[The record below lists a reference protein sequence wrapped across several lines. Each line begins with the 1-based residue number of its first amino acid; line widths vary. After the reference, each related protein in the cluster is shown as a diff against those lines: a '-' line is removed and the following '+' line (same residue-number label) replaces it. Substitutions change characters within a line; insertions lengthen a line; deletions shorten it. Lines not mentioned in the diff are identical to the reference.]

1 MTGDEESYRKAK
13 EKVAELKG
21 FYSHLFA
28 YIFVNLILAI
38 INYLTSPGY
47 YWFWWVT
54 LFWGIGLLMHAWH
67 VFGHPKVMGD
77 DWEERKIKEYMEKDK
92 K

>member
-1 MTGDEESYRKAK
+1 MTSDDESYRKAK

-28 YIFVNLILAI
+28 YILVNLMLAI
-38 INYLTSPGY
+38 INYVTSPGH
-47 YWFWWVT
+47 YWFWWIS

-67 VFGHPKVMGD
+67 VFGHSMVFGD
-77 DWEERKIKEYMEKDK
+77 DWEDKKIQEYMEMDK